1 MLTKTDINKH
11 VYNTLTH
18 NDEIPSSRV
27 KWNSLYNNVNID
39 WKQVHGNVFKCTKD
53 TYTQWFQTRIIH
65 RIIPT
70 NSLLFK
76 MKLIDTN
83 SCTFCKRYEETIL
96 HLFHECEH
104 TKSLINNIA
113 TMLCTFDHT
122 LQIDSRTLL
131 LGTCTPNVQLDRLLL
146 ELKKYIYHCRKKQK
160 IPSTIG
166 FKNNLNFTLNIH
178 KCTNTHEIDKC
189 HMTIVEHVY
198 QSLLLPV

>member
-1 MLTKTDINKH
+1 
-11 VYNTLTH
+11 
-18 NDEIPSSRV
+18 
-27 KWNSLYNNVNID
+27 
-39 WKQVHGNVFKCTKD
+39 
-53 TYTQWFQTRIIH
+53 
-65 RIIPT
+65 
-70 NSLLFK
+70 

-83 SCTFCKRYEETIL
+83 FCTFCKRYEETIL
-96 HLFHECEH
+96 HLFHDCEH

-113 TMLCTFDHT
+113 TVLCTFDHT

-131 LGTCTPNVQLDRLLL
+131 LGTCTPNVPLDRLLL
-146 ELKKYIYHCRKKQK
+146 ELKKYKQK
-160 IPSTIG
+160 IPSMIG